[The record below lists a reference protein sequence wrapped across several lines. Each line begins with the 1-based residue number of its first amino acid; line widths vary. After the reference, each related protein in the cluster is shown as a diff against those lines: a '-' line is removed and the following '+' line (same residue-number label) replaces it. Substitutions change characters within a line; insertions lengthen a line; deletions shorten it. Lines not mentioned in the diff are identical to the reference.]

1 MAGNILQ
8 KYLWLLDELTTFR
21 ALSLSEIKRLWSKSV
36 HSEGKELSDRTF
48 HHFKEGIRDTFH
60 IDIECS
66 PSGGDYLYSIKET
79 DSKYK
84 TTFLRSML
92 MNYHINNSEYLKG
105 KVVDL
110 DAGMEETLFYVLR
123 LIENKTVIGFSYL
136 YSSDTSNMYL
146 HYENFM
152 PLALVHANETWFL
165 IGVFCEDSGPLKIK
179 GTTAVYQLLS
189 CINSIRILREQSD
202 FKTKFDLQN
211 YIEQFS
217 NKDKQFN
224 LKSYVPG
231 SYCDYIFYDD
241 SEYFMEC
248 LWMVNSYGKILDDTT
263 YENVGKRNIID
274 YEDWMKR

>member
-92 MNYHINNSEYLKG
+92 MNYHINNSDYLKG

-110 DAGMEETLFYVLR
+110 DTGIDETLFYV
-123 LIENKTVIGFSYL
+123 
-136 YSSDTSNMYL
+136 
-146 HYENFM
+146 
-152 PLALVHANETWFL
+152 
-165 IGVFCEDSGPLKIK
+165 
-179 GTTAVYQLLS
+179 
-189 CINSIRILREQSD
+189 
-202 FKTKFDLQN
+202 
-211 YIEQFS
+211 
-217 NKDKQFN
+217 
-224 LKSYVPG
+224 
-231 SYCDYIFYDD
+231 
-241 SEYFMEC
+241 
-248 LWMVNSYGKILDDTT
+248 VN
-263 YENVGKRNIID
+263 
-274 YEDWMKR
+274 